1 MEKVMA
7 PHFSTLA
14 WKIPWMEEPGRLQSI
29 RLLWFGHDWV
39 TSLSLFTFTHWR
51 RQWQPTPV
59 FLLENPKMGEPGGLP
74 SMVPHRVGPDWSD
87 LAAMSSY
94 IWVKKKIPQNYSYST
109 YTKNIEHNSILISD
123 NSSQHTHTQKAN
135 ETYQLLCSNDLN
147 TEDLILHIIIKVIY
161 GAFLTHPSKKKYNL
175 NLFKSFD
182 MIFNL

>member
-1 MEKVMA
+1 M
-7 PHFSTLA
+7 
-14 WKIPWMEEPGRLQSI
+14 I
-29 RLLWFGHDWV
+29 RTW
-39 TSLSLFTFTHWR
+39 LSDFTFTFHFH
-51 RQWQPTPV
+51 T
-59 FLLENPKMGEPGGLP
+59 LEKAMATHSSVLVGESQDGGA
-74 SMVPHRVGPDWSD
+74 WW
-87 LAAMSSY
+87 AAVYGAAQGWTWLKWLSSNVKLYMSE
-94 IWVKKKIPQNYSYST
+94 KKIPQNYSYST